1 MRANRPYTPT
11 GTALSRLLRARRGEG
26 CGGLPRMAGKATPD
40 RHKIVDIIIDNTGRL
55 A

>member
-1 MRANRPYTPT
+1 MKRMLKSWPGSSST
-11 GTALSRLLRARRGEG
+11 ARRGEG

-40 RHKIVDIIIDNTGRL
+40 RHKIVDIIIDNAGRL